1 LAGGRLLTAARNF
14 FPHPQLSVEPA
25 GVGTFCSLGW
35 GERPRE
41 PSLVQSDAPRP
52 AREDQPSPSYG
63 ATGARPT
70 KLYHYRIPAGK
81 KTSGQSVLFSQATMG
96 SRILQNG
103 NRILRMA

>member
-41 PSLVQSDAPRP
+41 PSLVQSDEPRP
-52 AREDQPSPSYG
+52 AREDQPSPRLWRDRRSPHQ
-63 ATGARPT
+63 TVP
-70 KLYHYRIPAGK
+70 LPN
-81 KTSGQSVLFSQATMG
+81 SG
-96 SRILQNG
+96 R
-103 NRILRMA
+103 